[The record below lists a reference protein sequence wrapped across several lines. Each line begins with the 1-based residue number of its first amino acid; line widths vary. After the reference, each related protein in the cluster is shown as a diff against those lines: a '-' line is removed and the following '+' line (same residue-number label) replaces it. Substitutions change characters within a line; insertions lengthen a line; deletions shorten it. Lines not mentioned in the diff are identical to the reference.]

1 MQEGSETM
9 TRIRLRWAAAL
20 SLAMALPAAA
30 VYGADPWWVI
40 KPRSGVAAAPAASIG
55 RPIPAASL
63 GKPVPAPVA
72 ESGWNTPSAPVA
84 ETGWNV
90 SLAPAPA
97 APPPT
102 PAEGWDRR
110 ATPVN
115 YDAAPDGALAPRLAR
130 GQPADPAPP
139 GALAGPPPAPP
150 PAPPLGDPGFSAG
163 VAVDQPLHHPF
174 CEGMRDWFNFGSR
187 PSAGA
192 GLFKSDHFCDDS
204 LISPVTNP
212 FFFEDPRALTE
223 IKPLFMIQEAPKA
236 HGGGNDEFFGVQG
249 RLALTERLSLVI
261 NKLGFVSLNPD
272 QANAGYD
279 KKTGFAEVDFG
290 PKFTFWRDEN
300 LRNAAAVGLTIEAPI
315 GSKSV
320 FQDTGTLGL
329 DPYVTYGQ
337 SFGRSSFGSF
347 DFIGEAGY
355 NFAVDNKRAEFLHTS
370 LHLDYDVLNAHRWYP
385 LLEMNYFYYTK
396 SGRNTTLNGFD
407 GADLVNFG
415 SSNLGNRNFLTIA
428 PGLRYKLNENVIF
441 GGAVEFPVTTQK
453 ELQDFRFT
461 FDVIFRY

>member
-1 MQEGSETM
+1 MDCRRTQEVSETM
-9 TRIRLRWAAAL
+9 NPIRLRWAAAL
-20 SLAMALPAAA
+20 SLAMALPTAA
-30 VYGADPWWVI
+30 VHGADPWWVV
-40 KPRSGVAAAPAASIG
+40 KPRPGVAPT
-55 RPIPAASL
+55 PAASL
-63 GKPVPAPVA
+63 GKPVPAPVV
-72 ESGWNTPSAPVA
+72 ESGWNTPAAPVA

-90 SLAPAPA
+90 PTTPSAV
-97 APPPT
+97 APPLPSVQ
-102 PAEGWDRR
+102 GWDART
-110 ATPVN
+110 TPVS
-115 YDAAPDGALAPRLAR
+115 YDAGLAPRIAR
-130 GQPADPAPP
+130 GQPADPPPP
-139 GALAGPPPAPP
+139 GTLAGPPPAPP
-150 PAPPLGDPGFSAG
+150 FGDPGFSTGAPVG
-163 VAVDQPLHHPF
+163 QPLHHGF
-174 CEGMRDWFNFGSR
+174 CEGVKDWFNFGSR
-187 PSAGA
+187 PSTGA

-212 FFFEDPRALTE
+212 FFFEDPRSLTE

-236 HGGGNDEFFGVQG
+236 HGGGNDEFFGIQG
-249 RLALTERLSLVI
+249 RLALTERFSLVI

-279 KKTGFAEVDFG
+279 KKTGFAEVNFG

-300 LRNAAAVGLTIEAPI
+300 LRNAAAVGLNIEAPI

-320 FQDTGTLGL
+320 FQDTGSLGL

-337 SFGRSSFGSF
+337 SFGRAAFGSF

-355 NFAVDNKRAEFLHTS
+355 NFAVDNKRSEFLHTS

-415 SSNLGNRNFLTIA
+415 SSNVGNRSFLTLA
-428 PGLRYKLNENVIF
+428 PGLRYKFNENIIV
-441 GGAVEFPVTTQK
+441 GGAVEFPVTSQK
-453 ELQDFRFT
+453 ELEDFRFT

>member
-1 MQEGSETM
+1 MDRRRTQEVSETM
-9 TRIRLRWAAAL
+9 NRIRLRWAAAL

-30 VYGADPWWVI
+30 VHGADPWWVV
-40 KPRSGVAAAPAASIG
+40 KPRPGAAPT
-55 RPIPAASL
+55 PAASL
-63 GKPVPAPVA
+63 GKPVPAPVV

-84 ETGWNV
+84 EAGWNV
-90 SLAPAPA
+90 PVTPA
-97 APPPT
+97 AIAPPLPSVQ
-102 PAEGWDRR
+102 GWDAR
-110 ATPVN
+110 ATPVS
-115 YDAAPDGALAPRLAR
+115 YDAGLAPRIAR

-139 GALAGPPPAPP
+139 GTLAGPPPAPP
-150 PAPPLGDPGFSAG
+150 PAPPLGDPGFSAEAPVG
-163 VAVDQPLHHPF
+163 QPLHHGF
-174 CEGMRDWFNFGSR
+174 CEGIKDWFNFGSR

-212 FFFEDPRALTE
+212 FFFEDPRSLTE

-236 HGGGNDEFFGVQG
+236 HGGGNDEFFGIQG
-249 RLALTERLSLVI
+249 RLALTERFSLVI

-279 KKTGFAEVDFG
+279 KKTGFAEINFG

-300 LRNAAAVGLTIEAPI
+300 LRNAAAVGLNIEAPI

-320 FQDTGTLGL
+320 FQDTGSLGL

-355 NFAVDNKRAEFLHTS
+355 NFAVDNKRSEFLHTS

-415 SSNLGNRNFLTIA
+415 SSNVGSRSFLTLA
-428 PGLRYKLNENVIF
+428 PGLRYKFNENIIV
-441 GGAVEFPVTTQK
+441 GGAVEFPVTSQK
-453 ELQDFRFT
+453 ELEDFRFT

>member
-1 MQEGSETM
+1 MQEVSETM

-30 VYGADPWWVI
+30 VHGADPWWVI
-40 KPRSGVAAAPAASIG
+40 KPRPGAAPAPAVSIG
-55 RPIPAASL
+55 RPVPTASL
-63 GKPVPAPVA
+63 GKPVPIPAA
-72 ESGWNTPSAPVA
+72 EAGWNTPPAPVVEA
-84 ETGWNV
+84 GWNV
-90 SLAPAPA
+90 PAPPLSPSA
-97 APPPT
+97 
-102 PAEGWDRR
+102 PAEGWNST
-110 ATPVN
+110 AKPVS
-115 YDAAPDGALAPRLAR
+115 YEAASGGMLAPRLVR
-130 GQPADPAPP
+130 GQPADPPPP
-139 GALAGPPPAPP
+139 GSLTGPPPVAA
-150 PAPPLGDPGFSAG
+150 PAPPFGDPGFNPG
-163 VAVDQPLHHPF
+163 VLVDQPIHHGF
-174 CEGMRDWFNFGSR
+174 CDGMKDWFNFGSR
-187 PSAGA
+187 PSAGG

-212 FFFEDPRALTE
+212 FFFEDPRSLTE
-223 IKPLFMIQEAPKA
+223 IKPLFIIQKAPKD
-236 HGGGNDEFFGVQG
+236 HGGGNDEFYGIQG
-249 RLALTERLSLVI
+249 RLALTEQLSLVV

-272 QANAGYD
+272 QANAGYS
-279 KKTGFAEVDFG
+279 KKTGFAEVNFG

-300 LRNAAAVGLTIEAPI
+300 FRNAAAVGLNIEAPI

-355 NFAVDNKRAEFLHTS
+355 SFAVDSKRSEFVHSS

-385 LLEMNYFYYTK
+385 LLEMNYFHYTK

-407 GADLVNFG
+407 GVDLVNFG
-415 SSNLGNRNFLTIA
+415 SSNVGKRDFVSLA
-428 PGLRYKLNENVIF
+428 PGLRYKFNENVIV
-441 GGAVEFPVTTQK
+441 GGAVEFPLTTQK

-461 FDVIFRY
+461 LDVIFRY